1 MTTNVTAPAG
11 ARHNRPARGMHAA
24 AGERLI
30 EADPTVPDIVEVWG
44 NDSFPASDAPAN
56 W

>member
-1 MTTNVTAPAG
+1 MTTNVAAPAG
-11 ARHNRPARGMHAA
+11 ARRSQPARGRHGA

-44 NDSFPASDAPAN
+44 NDSFPASDAPSN